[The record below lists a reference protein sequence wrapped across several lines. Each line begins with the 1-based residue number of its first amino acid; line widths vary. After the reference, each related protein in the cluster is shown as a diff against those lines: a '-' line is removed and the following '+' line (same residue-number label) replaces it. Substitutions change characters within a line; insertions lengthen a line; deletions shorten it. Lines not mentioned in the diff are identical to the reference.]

1 MSDPQMPE
9 APEAAAPADPPVEG
23 GAGAPV
29 TAARSIALALL
40 AMAVAFGLSLLLTGP
55 FLSRFLAD
63 FEPDTGNLFGDI
75 IAIIVVAAVV
85 GVLVFFVLYVVL
97 LVTLLFL
104 FSVVGWAAW
113 GRRTFVLTILA
124 GLGLSVVAVIIMA
137 IIGG

>member
-85 GVLVFFVLYVVL
+85 GVLVFFVLYAVL